1 MIHKMPAEQQQLWLN
16 SLDAGRRAQAIT
28 AAFCIESATNDTY
41 FWPEAVTATLG
52 QIKGTKNHGWN
63 PNLNHRQGPDG
74 RLMQRIYFDYYLKG
88 SGHPFGTV
96 RIVRVKNLKDQRK
109 NITASVH
116 LSAGVHADSVRLY
129 DSLDSSDWQHRTWHG
144 LPMGKAYNQYAVTLP
159 IEISGQKIN
168 FYVWMKDDR
177 KVVVSSQMY

>member
-28 AAFCIESATNDTY
+28 AAFCIESAANDTY

-96 RIVRVKNLKDQRK
+96 RIVRVKNLKDERK
-109 NITASVH
+109 IITASVH
-116 LSAGVHADSVRLY
+116 LPAGGMRILFVYTTVWIVQTGCTEPGMDYRWAKRTINTLLPYRSKFRVRKL
-129 DSLDSSDWQHRTWHG
+129 
-144 LPMGKAYNQYAVTLP
+144 
-159 IEISGQKIN
+159 I
-168 FYVWMKDDR
+168 F
-177 KVVVSSQMY
+177 MYG